1 MSDTPT
7 LSADGDAPGA
17 LPRGNARRVDALDA
31 LARPV
36 VVGCMAI
43 MIAVVSVQVLLR
55 YAFNSSVDWADE
67 IARLAFIWAIFLAIP
82 LGIRHGAHV
91 GIELFVSRIPPPLRR
106 GLARLMALFAALLMA
121 VVFYETWM
129 VAAETWDEKL
139 PTLDVTSSLFFV
151 PVLVCA
157 GHAFLHLVQKIWRI
171 DAPATPLTTHAE

>member
-1 MSDTPT
+1 MREAPT
-7 LSADGDAPGA
+7 LPADVGLRGA
-17 LPRGNARRVDALDA
+17 VARGYARLVDALDA
-31 LARPV
+31 LARPL

-82 LGIRHGAHV
+82 LGIRRGAHV
-91 GIELFVSRIPPPLRR
+91 GIELFVSRMPPPLRR
-106 GLARLMALFAALLMA
+106 GLARLMALLAAILMA

-139 PTLDVTSSLFFV
+139 PTLDMTSSLFFV

-157 GHAFLHLVQKIWRI
+157 GHAFLHLVQQIWRT
-171 DAPATPLTTHAE
+171 DAPAAQLATHAE